1 MTAAPGPPC
10 GRGVGRSS
18 RRHRG
23 SRYAQP
29 PSGADHRTG
38 TSRQAQAHSLAVDR
52 EALGP
57 EPLRRGRDRG
67 QSRGPVICVAAV
79 DPDHRAVPADDH
91 PVTVM
96 LDFVN
101 PVDTNWW
108 PRRCDR
114 LGRNDEAGWKTLD
127 PHGSTDR
134 SATRVRPSCALQRM
148 RPYRMYRAPDTAYAE
163 MNEAVGGVQNR
174 HGYDQSFEEGNERCH
189 GTCSQAKNAT
199 QPRRLKS
206 NTTPPLA
213 RASRCLAVE
222 LAILPEW

>member
-1 MTAAPGPPC
+1 
-10 GRGVGRSS
+10 
-18 RRHRG
+18 
-23 SRYAQP
+23 
-29 PSGADHRTG
+29 
-38 TSRQAQAHSLAVDR
+38 
-52 EALGP
+52 
-57 EPLRRGRDRG
+57 
-67 QSRGPVICVAAV
+67 
-79 DPDHRAVPADDH
+79 
-91 PVTVM
+91 
-96 LDFVN
+96 VN